1 MRKEFRESINT
12 ALHNPNLTGALGRFS
27 EAYRVSREKA
37 YEGIDFEAVRTQIA
51 ERKGYAASHL
61 DELAERFTQQAEARG
76 AKVFRTDDPA
86 KVREY
91 ILNLAQKNGVKSV
104 VKSKSMASE
113 EIHLNP
119 FLEKAGIE
127 VRETDLGEWI
137 VQLAKQTPSHMV
149 MPAIHMTKEEVA
161 DVFSQEVE
169 QGQTPDIPKLVKFAR
184 GKLRTKFLSAGM
196 GITGANIAVAE
207 TGSLVIITNEGNARL
222 VTTLPKI
229 HVAIV
234 GIEKLMSDFADV
246 VPVLTA
252 LPRSATAQLLTSYVS
267 IISGPVPN
275 TDGTPKQLHII
286 LMDNRRTEMSQDPK
300 FKQALQC
307 IRCASCLNVCPVFR
321 LVGGHVFGKIYTGGI
336 GTILTAWF
344 DALKSSDEI
353 QSLCIQCGNCT
364 QVCPGKVPI
373 PDLILELRRRIAVE
387 KGQTIAQ
394 KAIFS
399 VVNNRRLFHSM
410 LRTAS
415 LAQKPLAKDGFI
427 RHLPFFLSDMT
438 EFRSLPAIADVPL
451 RDKFKQIEQA
461 CTGRADLQVRVQP
474 APGISGFP
482 STATQWTETPSQKN
496 DVDAALKRR
505 STRDEQKEKAAFY
518 SGCLID
524 FAYPEMGEAVVKI
537 LNKAGIEVMFP
548 EGQTCC
554 GAPARFSGAYEV
566 AAQNATDNINALLEQ
581 DVEYVISACPT
592 CTVALKHDFIATF
605 ESLGQTDALPRA
617 RQLAEK
623 VIDFSTLVKKLVDEG
638 RLTFKEGQQLGKVT
652 YHDSCHLKRTLNVSQ
667 QPRELLTKAGY
678 EIAEM
683 YEADMCCGMG
693 GSYSLKLPEISAPI
707 LERKLKNIKD
717 AGAPLVVMDCPGCV
731 MQIRGGVDKDGAEI
745 KVEHTA
751 QRLADELL

>member
-1 MRKEFRESINT
+1 M
-12 ALHNPNLTGALGRFS
+12 
-27 EAYRVSREKA
+27 
-37 YEGIDFEAVRTQIA
+37 
-51 ERKGYAASHL
+51 
-61 DELAERFTQQAEARG
+61 
-76 AKVFRTDDPA
+76 
-86 KVREY
+86 
-91 ILNLAQKNGVKSV
+91 KSV

-119 FLEKAGIE
+119 HLEKAGIE
-127 VRETDLGEWI
+127 VHETDLGEWI
-137 VQLAKQTPSHMV
+137 IQLAGQTPSHMV
-149 MPAIHMTKEEVA
+149 MPAIHMTKEEVTE
-161 DVFSQEVE
+161 VFNDQVE
-169 QGQTPDIPKLVKFAR
+169 PGQTPDIPKLVKFAR
-184 GKLRTKFLSAGM
+184 GKLRTKFLNAEM

-234 GIEKLMSDFADV
+234 GIEKLMADFADV

-275 TDGTPKQLHII
+275 TDGSPKQLHII
-286 LMDNRRTEMSQDPK
+286 LMDNRRTAMSQDPK

-321 LVGGHVFGKIYTGGI
+321 LVGGHVFGKVYTGGI

-364 QVCPGKVPI
+364 QVCPGKIDI
-373 PDLILELRRRIAVE
+373 PGLILELRRRLALE
-387 KGQTIAQ
+387 KGQPLAQ

-415 LAQKPLAKDGFI
+415 VVQKPMQKDGFI

-438 EFRSLPAIADVPL
+438 EFRSLPAIADVPF
-451 RDKFKQIEQA
+451 RDKFKQIAQ
-461 CTGRADLQVRVQP
+461 T
-474 APGISGFP
+474 
-482 STATQWTETPSQKN
+482 K
-496 DVDAALKRR
+496 
-505 STRDEQKEKAAFY
+505 QKEKAAFY

-524 FAYPEMGEAVVKI
+524 FAYPEMGEALVKI
-537 LNKAGIEVMFP
+537 LNKAGIEVVFP

-554 GAPARFSGAYEV
+554 GAPARYSGAYEV
-566 AAQNATDNINALLEQ
+566 AGQNATDNINALLEQ
-581 DVEYVISACPT
+581 DVEYVVSACPT
-592 CTVALKHDFIATF
+592 CTVALKHDFISTF

-617 RQLAEK
+617 RELAAK
-623 VIDFSTLVKKLVDEG
+623 VTDLSTLVKKLVDDG

-652 YHDSCHLKRTLNVSQ
+652 YHDSCHLKRTLHVSE

-707 LERKLKNIKD
+707 LERKLNHIEQTC
-717 AGAPLVVMDCPGCV
+717 APLVVMDCPGCV
-731 MQIRGGVDKDGAEI
+731 MQIRGGLDKEGAEI
-745 KVEHTA
+745 KVEHTV
-751 QRLADELL
+751 QRLADQLK